1 MYLRCKEQLQDI
13 EERVK
18 ASNATR
24 EKLSKKLDR
33 TSSADLNLKVK
44 NVINDLDNLAWKLE
58 NQIDITGHE
67 NEVKNV
73 TSQIDKI
80 ISDSKKLQN
89 DLKKTTKALMK

>member
-1 MYLRCKEQLQDI
+1 MKSFKEQLQDI

-58 NQIDITGHE
+58 NQIDITGNE
-67 NEVKNV
+67 TEVKDV
-73 TSQIDKI
+73 TGQIDRI
-80 ISDSKKLQN
+80 ITDAKRLQKT
-89 DLKKTTKALMK
+89 LKNATKRLMK

>member
-1 MYLRCKEQLQDI
+1 MKSFKEQLQDI

-24 EKLSKKLDR
+24 KKLSKKLDR
-33 TSSADLNLKVK
+33 QHAADLNLKVK
-44 NVINDLDNLAWKLE
+44 NVIGDLDNLAWKLE

-67 NEVKNV
+67 NEVKSV